1 MDNIFGFQMASPV
14 NAFHAY
20 QTMLKSGKRAK
31 VLDFN
36 TEEIKPYKIKKF
48 TQETKKADP
57 VKTQKKEYKLE
68 DEEYQEPFSD
78 EKSVED
84 VSFDDGGGVAT
95 KRVFANDIHGRHRK
109 YGKIT
114 PVHGVSSQERLSKCV
129 FSSDENELLAALDN
143 DIPTN
148 KFIQSALI
156 DTGYYTLGITKAP
169 TLDIG
174 MVDALVWQCALGN
187 INNVRAILTNG
198 YKVPQSYPGL
208 SPISAALLSKNI
220 EVLKLVLAYHPICS
234 KFINKEDGFGFTP
247 LENCAKMG
255 GIDPYEFA
263 LTLIK
268 HGARDVK
275 SEIGT
280 NNTGKKP
287 SALMLCLTNR
297 PYWSVYLFAA
307 ILDVSNPYY
316 KDATERTVFDI
327 ARETK
332 NIDAIKFLRNYT
344 LKDSNETD
352 SVLRA
357 R

>member
-1 MDNIFGFQMASPV
+1 MASPV

-20 QTMLKSGKRAK
+20 QTMLQSGKRAK

-36 TEEIKPYKIKKF
+36 NTEIKPYKVKKF
-48 TQETKKADP
+48 IKDKEKAAP
-57 VKTQKKEYKLE
+57 VKAQKQEYTLD

-78 EKSVED
+78 EESVED
-84 VSFDDGGGVAT
+84 VSFDDGGGEAT

-109 YGKIT
+109 YGKIAI
-114 PVHGVSSQERLSKCV
+114 VHGISSQEKLNKCV

-143 DIPTN
+143 DVPTN

-169 TLDIG
+169 KLDIG

-263 LTLIK
+263 ITLIK
-268 HGARDVK
+268 HGAKDVK
-275 SEIGT
+275 IENVSRKG
-280 NNTGKKP
+280 GKP
-287 SALMLCLTNR
+287 SALMLCLMNR
-297 PYWSVYLFAA
+297 PYWTSYLFAT
-307 ILDVSNPYY
+307 ILGVSSPYY
-316 KDATERTVFDI
+316 TDASGRNAFDI
-327 ARETK
+327 AKETK
-332 NIDAIKFLRNYT
+332 NIDALRLLRNFDLGNLT
-344 LKDSNETD
+344 STD

-357 R
+357 D